1 MDPKICPSNPDL
13 IAFVNNSDLWV
24 AAAPSPK
31 SPPEPLPVPLPYPG
45 FRPHSTHSPHPL
57 LQLTNVHKGGDAT
70 LKEDPLS
77 AGVPSFVIQEEFDRF
92 TGHWWQP
99 VQYGGAT
106 PDRYRIL
113 YEETDESAV
122 NILNFADTDGQVCL
136 TLCSASQIFQLLNFL
151 WKKLILYF
159 FRTLN
164 VC

>member
-1 MDPKICPSNPDL
+1 MDPKICPSNPEL

-24 AAAPSPK
+24 AAAPAPK
-31 SPPEPLPVPLPYPG
+31 STPALPPEPLPYPG
-45 FRPHSTHSPHPL
+45 FRPHSTLAPHAL
-57 LQLTNVHKGGDAT
+57 LRLTHVHKGGEAT

-122 NILNFADTDGQVCL
+122 QILNFSNTEAQVCL
-136 TLCSASQIFQLLNFL
+136 TQCCAFKLLNFI
-151 WKKLILYF
+151 W
-159 FRTLN
+159 N
-164 VC
+164 